1 MFRPRRRSVVLLVVL
16 LTVLGGVAPAL
27 GQEATPASAGDRLF
41 ADLGLPEL
49 TITATDEG
57 FALSESEVAAG
68 RYLVTV
74 INESSAPEALA
85 GFARLTD
92 GRTLDDLSFAD
103 ELAAG
108 TPMPEEG
115 PPPES
120 YLWLFEAYI
129 PGGTI
134 ATSEA
139 PGQVVVDLRGGDY
152 GVWTLDPIPATA
164 LTVTGDP
171 EARIEGPVPG
181 AAVTIVEEG
190 AGGEGFR
197 FTVNGEVQAGP
208 QIIEVLNASD
218 QPHEVIGEQY
228 PDPLTMEQIMASL
241 MFDPT
246 SGATPP
252 PDLVD
257 EERLTMAGYA
267 GVQSIGT
274 TQWVVMDFDPGQAVF
289 LCFVPD
295 PVAEGIP
302 HAMEGMISLVPVAES

>member
-1 MFRPRRRSVVLLVVL
+1 MFRPQQHSVVLLVVL
-16 LTVLGGVAPAL
+16 LTVLIGAAPAL
-27 GQEATPASAGDRLF
+27 GQEATPAADGERLF

-49 TITATDEG
+49 TVTATDEG
-57 FALSESEVAAG
+57 FELSASEVEAG

-74 INESSAPEALA
+74 INESSAPDAIVL
-85 GFARLTD
+85 FARLTD
-92 GRTLDDLSFAD
+92 GRTLADLSFAD

-108 TPMPEEG
+108 TPMPDEG

-120 YLWLFEAYI
+120 YLWLFESYL
-129 PGGTI
+129 PGGTV
-134 ATSEA
+134 ATA
-139 PGQVVVDLRGGDY
+139 GTPGHVVVDLRGGDY
-152 GVWTLDPIPATA
+152 GVWTLEPIPAAA

-171 EARIEGPVPG
+171 DARIEGPEPE

-197 FTVNGEVQAGP
+197 FTVTGEVHAGP

-218 QPHEVIGEQY
+218 QPHELIAEQY
-228 PDPLTMEQIMASL
+228 PEPLTMEQILGSL
-241 MFDPT
+241 MFDPST
-246 SGATPP
+246 GATPP

-257 EERLTMAGYA
+257 EERLTLSGYA

-302 HAMEGMISLVPVAES
+302 HAMEGMISLVPVE